1 MIQNEKEQHAKEKVL
16 SLICNIPQF
25 THIFFTDN
33 DSTSF
38 TTKRNYYI
46 IFFDFLNYIK
56 DIYKI
61 SDTKSIPPYVL
72 ENLTIDNI
80 ESYKNILL
88 EKYSPNTV
96 NSKINSIK
104 GIFKFLY
111 HNYAINKNIM
121 SQVIIQDI
129 EIDKTS
135 IGQTDIDHLFQ
146 AIASKNDEFI
156 RKRNLSIASL
166 IIDTGLSV
174 QDIIEL
180 NICNVSD
187 DKIVYQDSSGN
198 IIQYILGQQTI
209 TYLKQYMDIINIEN
223 VNQPLFT
230 SAQKGRISSEVI
242 QNLFRRYSNGINP
255 SDFQTKPYV
264 KIKDSHNYI
273 LTINSKDYKVKE
285 NATMKDKIKASE
297 LFVKLVVNSQRSME
311 SEKQKLLKHINENHS
326 KNNSDFK
333 SVISDFEMN
342 NEFLRFSIIKTTIL
356 TLIEFGIAEN
366 DCDIFD
372 EAITNKLIKD
382 AFQLMELNE
391 NIINNLAE

>member
-1 MIQNEKEQHAKEKVL
+1 MIQSEKEQRAKEKVL
-16 SLICNIPQF
+16 SQINNLPQF
-25 THIFFTDN
+25 THMFFTEN
-33 DSTSF
+33 ETTTF

-46 IFFDFLNYIK
+46 IFYDFLSYIK

-88 EKYSPNTV
+88 EKYNPNTT
-96 NSKINSIK
+96 NSKISSIK

-111 HNYAINKNIM
+111 HNNAINKNIM
-121 SQVIIQDI
+121 SQVIIKDI

-135 IGQTDIDHLFQ
+135 IGQTDIDYFFQ

-187 DKIVYQDSSGN
+187 DKIVFQDSDGN

-209 TYLKQYMDIINIEN
+209 TYLKQYMDIINSEN
-223 VNQPLFT
+223 AKQPLFT

-255 SDFQTKPYV
+255 SDFQAKPYV

-273 LTINSKDYKVKE
+273 LTINPKDYKVKE
-285 NATMKDKIKASE
+285 RQTMKDKIKASE
-297 LFVKLVVNSQRSME
+297 LFVKLVVNSQHSMK
-311 SEKQKLLKHINENHS
+311 SEDQQLIKRIAENHGS
-326 KNNSDFK
+326 IEGDIHKI
-333 SVISDFEMN
+333 ISDISMS
-342 NEFLRFSIIKTTIL
+342 NEYMRISIIKTTVI
-356 TLIEFGIAEN
+356 TLIELGIVEKDIDILNSDISNQLISKAM
-366 DCDIFD
+366 DIF
-372 EAITNKLIKD
+372 
-382 AFQLMELNE
+382 E
-391 NIINNLAE
+391 NSKQQ

>member
-1 MIQNEKEQHAKEKVL
+1 MTKSEREERAKEKVL
-16 SLICNIPQF
+16 SLIDNLPQF
-25 THIFFTDN
+25 THIFFTGN
-33 DSTSF
+33 ESTAF

-46 IFFDFLNYIK
+46 IFYDFLNYIK
-56 DIYKI
+56 KLYNI
-61 SDTKSIPPYVL
+61 SDTKSIQPYVL

-80 ESYKNILL
+80 ESYRNILL
-88 EKYSPNTV
+88 KKYNENTV
-96 NSKINSIK
+96 SSKISSIK

-111 HNYAINKNIM
+111 YNHAINKNIM
-121 SQVIIQDI
+121 SQVINNDV

-135 IGQTDIDHLFQ
+135 ICQMDIDHFFQ
-146 AIASKNDEFI
+146 VITSKNDEFI

-166 IIDTGLSV
+166 VIDTGLSV

-230 SAQKGRISSEVI
+230 SVQKGRISSEVI

-255 SDFQTKPYV
+255 SDFQAKPYV

-273 LTINSKDYKVKE
+273 LTINPRDYKVKE
-285 NATMKDKIKASE
+285 NPTMKDKIKASE
-297 LFVKLVVNSQRSME
+297 LFVKLVVNSQYSMK
-311 SEKQKLLKHINENHS
+311 SEDQQLIKRIAENHGS
-326 KNNSDFK
+326 IEGDIEKIIND
-333 SVISDFEMN
+333 ISMS
-342 NEFLRFSIIKTTIL
+342 NEYMRISIIKTTVITLVELGIVEKDMDIL
-356 TLIEFGIAEN
+356 NSDISNQLISKAM
-366 DCDIFD
+366 DIF
-372 EAITNKLIKD
+372 
-382 AFQLMELNE
+382 E
-391 NIINNLAE
+391 NSKQ

>member
-1 MIQNEKEQHAKEKVL
+1 MTKNEREKYAKEKVL
-16 SLICNIPQF
+16 SLINNLPQF
-25 THIFFTDN
+25 THIFFTGN
-33 DSTSF
+33 ETTTF

-46 IFFDFLNYIK
+46 IFYDFLNYVK

-61 SDTKSIPPYVL
+61 FDTKSIPPYVL

-88 EKYSPNTV
+88 EKYSPKTV

-111 HNYAINKNIM
+111 HNHAINKNVM
-121 SQVIIQDI
+121 SQVIIKDI
-129 EIDKTS
+129 EMDKTS
-135 IGQTDIDHLFQ
+135 IGQTDIDHFFQ

-209 TYLKQYMDIINIEN
+209 TYLKQYMDIINSEDLE
-223 VNQPLFT
+223 QPLFT
-230 SAQKGRISSEVI
+230 SIQDGRISSEVV
-242 QNLFRRYSNGINP
+242 QNLFKRYSNGINP
-255 SDFQTKPYV
+255 SDFQAKPYV

-273 LTINSKDYKVKE
+273 LSINPRDYKLKE
-285 NATMKDKIKASE
+285 IQTMKNKIKASE

-311 SEKQKLLKHINENHS
+311 SEKQKLLKHINENYS
-326 KNNSDFK
+326 ENNSDFK
-333 SVISDFEMN
+333 SVITDFEMN

-372 EAITNKLIKD
+372 ETITNKLIKD

-391 NIINNLAE
+391 NIINNLSE

>member
-1 MIQNEKEQHAKEKVL
+1 MIQSEREQRAKEKVL
-16 SLICNIPQF
+16 SLIDNIPQF
-25 THIFFTDN
+25 THIFFTGN
-33 DSTSF
+33 ETTTF

-46 IFFDFLNYIK
+46 IFYDFLSYIK

-88 EKYSPNTV
+88 EKYSLNTV

-111 HNYAINKNIM
+111 HNHAINKNIM
-121 SQVIIQDI
+121 SQVIIKDI

-135 IGQTDIDHLFQ
+135 ISQTDIDHFFQ
-146 AIASKNDEFI
+146 AIASKNDEFL

-187 DKIVYQDSSGN
+187 DKIVYQDSDGN

-209 TYLKQYMDIINIEN
+209 TYLKQYMDIINSEN
-223 VNQPLFT
+223 ANQPLFT
-230 SAQKGRISSEVI
+230 SVQKGRISSEVI

-255 SDFQTKPYV
+255 SDFQAKPYV

-273 LTINSKDYKVKE
+273 LTINPKDYKVKE
-285 NATMKDKIKASE
+285 SQTMKDKIKASE

-311 SEKQKLLKHINENHS
+311 SEEQQLIKRIAENHGS
-326 KNNSDFK
+326 IEGDVEKIIND
-333 SVISDFEMN
+333 ISMS
-342 NEFLRFSIIKTTIL
+342 NEYMRISIIKTTVI
-356 TLIEFGIAEN
+356 TLIELGMVEKDINILNSDISNQLISKAM
-366 DCDIFD
+366 DIF
-372 EAITNKLIKD
+372 
-382 AFQLMELNE
+382 E
-391 NIINNLAE
+391 NSKQ

>member
-1 MIQNEKEQHAKEKVL
+1 MIKNEREERAREKVL
-16 SLICNIPQF
+16 SLLDNIPKF

-33 DSTSF
+33 ETTTF

-46 IFFDFLNYIK
+46 IFYDFLSYIK
-56 DIYKI
+56 DLYKI

-72 ENLTIDNI
+72 ENLTINNI

-111 HNYAINKNIM
+111 HNHAISKNIM
-121 SQVIIQDI
+121 SQVIIKDI

-135 IGQTDIDHLFQ
+135 LGQTDIDHFFQ

-187 DKIVYQDSSGN
+187 DKIVYQDSGGN

-209 TYLKQYMDIINIEN
+209 TYLKQYMDIINSEN
-223 VNQPLFT
+223 ANQPLFT

-255 SDFQTKPYV
+255 SDFQAKPYV

-273 LTINSKDYKVKE
+273 LTINPRDYKVKE
-285 NATMKDKIKASE
+285 NPAMKDKIKASK
-297 LFVKLVVNSQRSME
+297 LFVKLVVNSQHSMK
-311 SEKQKLLKHINENHS
+311 SEDQQFIKRIAENHGS
-326 KNNSDFK
+326 IDGDIQKI
-333 SVISDFEMN
+333 ISDISMS
-342 NEFLRFSIIKTTIL
+342 NEYMRISIIKTIVI
-356 TLIEFGIAEN
+356 TLIELGIVEKDIDILNSDISNQLISKAM
-366 DCDIFD
+366 DIF
-372 EAITNKLIKD
+372 
-382 AFQLMELNE
+382 E
-391 NIINNLAE
+391 NSKQK

>member
-1 MIQNEKEQHAKEKVL
+1 MIQNEKEQRAKEKVL

-46 IFFDFLNYIK
+46 IFFEFLNYIK

-111 HNYAINKNIM
+111 HNHAINKNIM
-121 SQVIIQDI
+121 SQVIIKDI
-129 EIDKTS
+129 EIDKSS
-135 IGQTDIDHLFQ
+135 ICQTDIDHFFQ

-166 IIDTGLSV
+166 IIDTGLSL

-187 DKIVYQDSSGN
+187 DKIVYQDNGGN

-209 TYLKQYMDIINIEN
+209 TYLKQYMDIINSGN
-223 VNQPLFT
+223 VDQPLFT

-242 QNLFRRYSNGINP
+242 QNLFRRYSNGINRL
-255 SDFQTKPYV
+255 S
-264 KIKDSHNYI
+264 
-273 LTINSKDYKVKE
+273 SKALCE
-285 NATMKDKIKASE
+285 N
-297 LFVKLVVNSQRSME
+297 QR
-311 SEKQKLLKHINENHS
+311 
-326 KNNSDFK
+326 F
-333 SVISDFEMN
+333 
-342 NEFLRFSIIKTTIL
+342 T
-356 TLIEFGIAEN
+356 
-366 DCDIFD
+366 
-372 EAITNKLIKD
+372 
-382 AFQLMELNE
+382 
-391 NIINNLAE
+391 

>member
-1 MIQNEKEQHAKEKVL
+1 MIQNEKEQRAKEKVL
-16 SLICNIPQF
+16 SLIDNIPQF
-25 THIFFTDN
+25 THIFFTGN
-33 DSTSF
+33 ETTTF

-46 IFFDFLNYIK
+46 IFYDFLNYIK
-56 DIYKI
+56 DIYII

-88 EKYSPNTV
+88 EKYSLNTV

-111 HNYAINKNIM
+111 HNHVISKNIM
-121 SQVIIQDI
+121 SQVIIKDI
-129 EIDKTS
+129 EIEKTL
-135 IGQTDIDHLFQ
+135 IIQTDIDHFFQ

-209 TYLKQYMDIINIEN
+209 IYLKQYMDIINSEN

-230 SAQKGRISSEVI
+230 SVQKGRISSEVI
-242 QNLFRRYSNGINP
+242 QNLFKRYSSGINP
-255 SDFQTKPYV
+255 SDFQAKPYV

-285 NATMKDKIKASE
+285 TSTMKDKIKASE
-297 LFVKLVVNSQRSME
+297 LFVKLVVNSQRSMK
-311 SEKQKLLKHINENHS
+311 SEDQQLIKRIAENHGS
-326 KNNSDFK
+326 IEGDIEKIIND
-333 SVISDFEMN
+333 ISMS
-342 NEFLRFSIIKTTIL
+342 NEYMRISIIKTTVI
-356 TLIEFGIAEN
+356 TLIELGIVEKDIDILNSDISNQLIAKAM
-366 DCDIFD
+366 DIF
-372 EAITNKLIKD
+372 
-382 AFQLMELNE
+382 E
-391 NIINNLAE
+391 NSK

>member
-1 MIQNEKEQHAKEKVL
+1 MTKSEREERAKEIVL
-16 SLICNIPQF
+16 SLIDNIPPF
-25 THIFFTDN
+25 THIFFTGN
-33 DSTSF
+33 ESTTF

-46 IFFDFLNYIK
+46 IFYDFLNYIK

-80 ESYKNILL
+80 ESYKSILF
-88 EKYSPNTV
+88 EKYNANTV

-111 HNYAINKNIM
+111 HNHAISKNIM
-121 SQVIIQDI
+121 SQVIIKDI

-135 IGQTDIDHLFQ
+135 IDQTDIDHFFQ

-230 SAQKGRISSEVI
+230 SVQKGRISSEVI
-242 QNLFRRYSNGINP
+242 QNLFKRCSSGINP
-255 SDFQTKPYV
+255 SDFQAKPYV

-285 NATMKDKIKASE
+285 TSTMKDKIKASE
-297 LFVKLVVNSQRSME
+297 LFVKLVVNSQHSMK
-311 SEKQKLLKHINENHS
+311 SEDQQLIKRIAENHGS
-326 KNNSDFK
+326 IEGDIEKIIND
-333 SVISDFEMN
+333 ISMS
-342 NEFLRFSIIKTTIL
+342 NEYMRISIIKTTVI
-356 TLIEFGIAEN
+356 TLIELGMVEKDIDILNSDISNQLISKAM
-366 DCDIFD
+366 DIF
-372 EAITNKLIKD
+372 
-382 AFQLMELNE
+382 E
-391 NIINNLAE
+391 NSKQ

>member
-1 MIQNEKEQHAKEKVL
+1 MIQNEKEQRAKEKVL

-25 THIFFTDN
+25 AHIFFTDN

-61 SDTKSIPPYVL
+61 SDTKSIPPYIL

-242 QNLFRRYSNGINP
+242 QNIFKRYSSGINP

-273 LTINSKDYKVKE
+273 LTINPKDYKVKE
-285 NATMKDKIKASE
+285 SPTMKDKIKASE

-311 SEKQKLLKHINENHS
+311 SEDQQLIKRIAENHGTLE
-326 KNNSDFK
+326 SDTEK
-333 SVISDFEMN
+333 IVKDINMS
-342 NEFLRFSIIKTTIL
+342 NEYMRISIIKTTII
-356 TLIEFGIAEN
+356 TLIELGIVEEDIDILNFNNSNKLVSKAM
-366 DCDIFD
+366 DIF
-372 EAITNKLIKD
+372 EKSK
-382 AFQLMELNE
+382 QQ
-391 NIINNLAE
+391 

>member
-1 MIQNEKEQHAKEKVL
+1 MIQSEKEQRAKEKVL
-16 SLICNIPQF
+16 SQINNLPRF
-25 THIFFTDN
+25 SHMFFTEN
-33 DSTSF
+33 ETTTF

-46 IFFDFLNYIK
+46 IFYDFLSYIK

-111 HNYAINKNIM
+111 HNHAISKNIM
-121 SQVIIQDI
+121 SQVIIKDI

-135 IGQTDIDHLFQ
+135 IGQTDIDHFFQ

-187 DKIVYQDSSGN
+187 DKIIYQDSGGN
-198 IIQYILGQQTI
+198 IIQYILGQQTN
-209 TYLKQYMDIINIEN
+209 TYLKQYMDIINSEN

-242 QNLFRRYSNGINP
+242 QNLFKRYSNGINP
-255 SDFQTKPYV
+255 LDFQAKPYV

-273 LTINSKDYKVKE
+273 LTINPKDYKVKE
-285 NATMKDKIKASE
+285 SKTMKDKIKASE
-297 LFVKLVVNSQRSME
+297 LFVKLVVNSQHSMK
-311 SEKQKLLKHINENHS
+311 SEDQQLIKRIAENHRS
-326 KNNSDFK
+326 IEGDIEKILND
-333 SVISDFEMN
+333 ISMS
-342 NEFLRFSIIKTTIL
+342 NEYMRISIIRTTVI
-356 TLIEFGIAEN
+356 TLIELGIIEKDVDILNSDISNQLISKAM
-366 DCDIFD
+366 DIF
-372 EAITNKLIKD
+372 
-382 AFQLMELNE
+382 E
-391 NIINNLAE
+391 NSKH